1 MIDTAEETHQVYRW
15 VNGLQYTDSDGRNWT
30 FNAIQCDE
38 TTKNGEKTRWAW
50 VTSLEVNRQT
60 VVEVATKG
68 GRERWRA
75 ENEGYNTQKNS
86 GLNLEHA
93 YSHACWAAYYFLL
106 QIAHL
111 LLQLVEKGSL
121 LRQLAKSRGTNG
133 GGVVRLVEEHGG
145 TVVGEP
151 AVLALVRRGLRPNRS
166 PLDPDS
172 PGQQLAA
179 GGGWACS
186 RFRQV
191 PQGLVAVTFEV
202 PFEPV
207 PLRPLL
213 ALGRHPRLFR
223 MPATRPRS
231 GFLRAVPERSIFTE

>member
-1 MIDTAEETHQVYRW
+1 MLGGILFPVADRPSA
-15 VNGLQYTDSDGRNWT
+15 
-30 FNAIQCDE
+30 
-38 TTKNGEKTRWAW
+38 
-50 VTSLEVNRQT
+50 
-60 VVEVATKG
+60 VATD
-68 GRERWRA
+68 REGKPAAAAGPRA
-75 ENEGYNTQKNS
+75 GE
-86 GLNLEHA
+86 A
-93 YSHACWAAYYFLL
+93 
-106 QIAHL
+106 
-111 LLQLVEKGSL
+111 
-121 LRQLAKSRGTNG
+121 NG
-133 GGVVRLVEEHGG
+133 GGAVRLVEEHGA

-186 RFRQV
+186 RFSQV
-191 PQGLVAVTFEV
+191 PQGLVAVTLEV

-207 PLRPLL
+207 PLRPLP

-231 GFLRAVPERSIFTE
+231 GFLRAGVRCGRLTPGRSALRISSKPSAAPRMCFTRTYKP